1 MPFRVRRI
9 LVAVA
14 DASARKVFQR
24 ATDIA
29 RRSAGEMELFSVV
42 RPGPRI
48 GGVSEAQQ
56 RIINGALIE
65 ARRNELERVAVRLR
79 KYGVDPT
86 CTVVMDH
93 SVTDAILRRA
103 LQTEADL
110 VAIEA
115 RPHNVLARL
124 LLAQSDYDLIRHCP
138 VPLLIVK
145 TRSAGPQPILAA
157 LDPWHVNEKP
167 SGLDARIV
175 EAGRFMANTLGVE
188 LHGAHVY
195 PPNVALAADAAFMP
209 VSTPISPLSDRRYT
223 ADVRR
228 RFQTAS
234 AKYRL
239 APAHTHLRRGD
250 PSIALPQIVRSV
262 KAQMLVMGAISRS
275 ALKRFLIGSTAER
288 VLDAVGC
295 DLLIVKPK
303 SFHDRRAVAERSV
316 AAGQARRRGARR

>member
-1 MPFRVRRI
+1 MTFRVRRI

-14 DASARKVFQR
+14 DVSARKVVRR
-24 ATDIA
+24 AADIA
-29 RRSAGEMELFSVV
+29 RRGASEMELFSVV
-42 RPGPRI
+42 RPGPRA
-48 GGVSEAQQ
+48 GGLSDAEQ
-56 RIINGALIE
+56 RLVHRSLVE
-65 ARRNELERVAVRLR
+65 ARRNALEQVAMRLR
-79 KYGVDPT
+79 KDGVDPT

-93 SVTDAILRRA
+93 SVTDAILRRIE
-103 LQTEADL
+103 QTGADL

-115 RPHNVLARL
+115 RRHTLLARL

-145 TRSAGPQPILAA
+145 GRAAGRQPILAA

-167 SGLDARIV
+167 SSLDARII
-175 EAGRFMANTLGVE
+175 EAGRFMATTLGVA

-195 PPNVALAADAAFMP
+195 PPNVALTADAAFMP
-209 VSTPISPLSDRRYT
+209 MAIPADTLSDRRYV

-228 RFQTAS
+228 RFLRAS

-250 PSIALPQIVRSV
+250 PSIALPDIVRTV
-262 KAQMLVMGAISRS
+262 RPQMLVMGAISRS

-288 VLDAVGC
+288 VLDEVGC
-295 DLLIVKPK
+295 DLLVVKSHSRPA
-303 SFHDRRAVAERSV
+303 RRAGTARSPTGGR
-316 AAGQARRRGARR
+316 ARRGARG